1 MGGSAGLMARFLAL
15 GVIIVLGMAVYVH
28 MVRSDLEAAQA
39 KISTV
44 EQDRDRWQ
52 KSANTAMASS
62 KNDAADLSQ
71 CRAQMTDL
79 QTQLEAAMKKPAGRR

>member
-1 MGGSAGLMARFLAL
+1 MGGSASVIARFLAL
-15 GVIIVLGMAVYVH
+15 AVLVVLGMAIYVF
-28 MVRSDLEAAQA
+28 MVRSDLDAATA

-52 KSANTAMASS
+52 KTATQATATSKGAASE
-62 KNDAADLSQ
+62 LSQ
-71 CRAQMTDL
+71 CKAQMTDL